1 VRIPGWLAWLR
12 PARSVPVT
20 RWRSP
25 GRWSP
30 RPASLVVLLVGLWTF
45 GTGEAMLVR
54 SGLGVSPWTVLA
66 QGLSVVLPMNIG
78 AATFLVSA
86 GVLLLWI
93 PLRERPGLGTVA
105 NALVIAVALQVGVTV
120 LPQPG
125 HWPGQLAFV
134 LGGIALVGL
143 GSGLYLTTD
152 LGPGPRDGWMTGVH
166 QRTGWPV
173 ARVRLG
179 IEISVLTLGWLLGG
193 TVGLGTV
200 LFAVLIGPAVAQGLA
215 IARVLGAVPGGPE
228 PDTSQDEFPE
238 LDA

>member
-1 VRIPGWLAWLR
+1 MRIPGWLAWLR

-86 GVLLLWI
+86 VVLLLWI

-125 HWPGQLAFV
+125 HWPGQLAVV
-134 LGGIALVGL
+134 LGGIALVGWAAAC
-143 GSGLYLTTD
+143 TCPPT
-152 LGPGPRDGWMTGVH
+152 W
-166 QRTGWPV
+166 
-173 ARVRLG
+173 
-179 IEISVLTLGWLLGG
+179 
-193 TVGLGTV
+193 
-200 LFAVLIGPAVAQGLA
+200 GPA
-215 IARVLGAVPGGPE
+215 P
-228 PDTSQDEFPE
+228 
-238 LDA
+238 